1 MWANTYNKKIFFFFL
16 MSYWVIVFHSKET
29 FADLKQE
36 NQMARCLFYE
46 LQTHAG
52 VEDGMEQDV
61 P

>member
-1 MWANTYNKKIFFFFL
+1 
-16 MSYWVIVFHSKET
+16 MSCWVIVFHSKKT

-61 P
+61 PWGFGP